1 MHLLS
6 FGTKCDMAAGFFCK
20 KYRKGTKYSF
30 VKVLI
35 PKESPFYQLFINNSH
50 NFSTHLL
57 TVLTIRCIV
66 IVSVEQTKHAFR
78 YDHKISEVI
87 NNTDYDNN
95 VRYFHVFEAAW
106 SKVIER

>member
-1 MHLLS
+1 M
-6 FGTKCDMAAGFFCK
+6 
-20 KYRKGTKYSF
+20 
-30 VKVLI
+30 
-35 PKESPFYQLFINNSH
+35 
-50 NFSTHLL
+50 